1 MKKVLFVAHVDS
13 HIRHF
18 HLPYLKYFK
27 EKGYEVHVATSND
40 ENEEFPYCDV
50 KHTVCMERSP
60 FKLNNIKAIFRM
72 KKLLKEEH
80 FDIIH
85 CHTPMG
91 GVVTRIAAKNTRKHG
106 TKVFYTAHGFHFCKG
121 CSKKNWIFYYPVEKY
136 LSKFTDVLETINIE
150 DYELAKDKFQAKRV
164 EMVHGVGVDDKKFNE
179 EPLSEDEKNKLK
191 KELGINDGDF
201 VLMYVAELIN
211 RKNQTRLIEAM
222 SKIAKEHSNIKAFL
236 VGNGVNF
243 DKYNALIKDLKLEKN
258 VILLG
263 YRRDVPKL
271 LKVCDV
277 CVSTSSQEGMGL
289 NLVEGL
295 LSGVPIIASKIRG
308 HLEFAQEN
316 VNGLL
321 FENSEELVKDIILL
335 NDDSKLRDKLAKN
348 ARKSVE
354 RFTLENALKEQI
366 EIYETELKD

>member
-40 ENEEFPYCDV
+40 ENEVFPYCDV

-60 FKLNNIKAIFRM
+60 FKLNNLKAIFQM
-72 KKLLKEEH
+72 KQILNKEH
-80 FDIIH
+80 FDVIH

-91 GVVTRIAAKNTRKHG
+91 GVVTRIAAIKTRKLG

-121 CSKKNWIFYYPVEKY
+121 CPKKNWIFYYPVEKY
-136 LSKFTDVLETINIE
+136 LSRFTDVLETINNE
-150 DYELAKDKFQAKRV
+150 DYELAKNKFHAKRV
-164 EMVHGVGVDDKKFNE
+164 ELVHGVGVDDKKFNE
-179 EPLSEDEKNKLK
+179 EPLDEAEKNELK

-211 RKNQTRLIEAM
+211 RKNQTMLIEAM
-222 SKIAKEHSNIKAFL
+222 SKIVKTRSNIKVFL
-236 VGNGVNF
+236 VGKGINF
-243 DKYNALIKDLKLEKN
+243 DRYDALIKNLNLEKN

-271 LKVCDV
+271 LKLCDV
-277 CVSTSSQEGMGL
+277 CISTSSQEGMGL

-316 VNGLL
+316 INGLL
-321 FENSEELVKDIILL
+321 FEDAEGLVKDIILL
-335 NDDSKLRDKLAKN
+335 NDNSKLRAKLARS

-354 RFTLENALKEQI
+354 KFTLENALKEQI
-366 EIYETELKD
+366 EIYETELKG

>member
-40 ENEEFPYCDV
+40 ENEVFPYCDV

-60 FKLNNIKAIFRM
+60 FKLNNIKAISQM
-72 KKLLKEEH
+72 KKILSEEH
-80 FDIIH
+80 FDVIH

-211 RKNQTRLIEAM
+211 RKNQTMLIEAM

-243 DKYNALIKDLKLEKN
+243 DKYNALIKDLNLEKN

-335 NDDSKLRDKLAKN
+335 NNDSKLRAKLAKN